1 MTYKTQEI
9 TIRWAGSDV
18 EHNVTI
24 AIGEYEEG
32 TDDDSIFYWLSE
44 YEAPI
49 QVGEIIAGATVVAV

>member
-1 MTYKTQEI
+1 
-9 TIRWAGSDV
+9 
-18 EHNVTI
+18 VTV